1 MKRICV
7 GFDGMCAD
15 VSVIG
20 LGPSLDAIKTK
31 WPVIAP
37 LMDSLKKGMDEELTC
52 EGSGIDEATFQRIVE
67 DLKSLPKIATD
78 VHIGANT
85 ALELVT
91 ATNLLAGTSPPVAD
105 TTVDY
110 LGFYSPRTLARV
122 PEKIPEAALA
132 NAQAV
137 ADSEAVS
144 LIMPH
149 GGKRVI
155 LSFGG
160 NPPVR
165 SISPKFRAYLQ
176 NDAPRYFAAKKPAML
191 ILVGTGV
198 TWSAAKKDDFALL
211 SGVIRAA
218 HDSGAR
224 VLLDLSGMGSWSDAA
239 LKDYFAIVE
248 TADILSMNEG
258 ELGVYFSRKTGTK
271 APGTDAASLARMVK
285 AVVKPGQGFLV
296 HTPLFQLALGI
307 AGPVKA
313 ALDFA
318 GKAAS
323 CRATTGRFPTA
334 ADAAAAAFAVSEKGR
349 AEVATVPPEFIAAPG
364 YAIEVRNPVGL
375 GDTWTCSFV
384 LALLGGAK

>member
-20 LGPSLDAIKTK
+20 LGPSLDAIKAR

-37 LMDSLKKGMDEELTC
+37 LMDSLKGGMDEELTC
-52 EGSGIDEATFQRIVE
+52 EGSGIDEKTFQGILE
-67 DLKSLPKIATD
+67 ALKAFPGVTTD

-91 ATNLLAGTSPPVAD
+91 ATNLLAGKAPPLAD
-105 TTVDY
+105 TAVDY

-122 PEKIPEAALA
+122 PEKIPTAALA
-132 NAQAV
+132 NAREV

-165 SISPKFRAYLQ
+165 SVSAKFRAYLK
-176 NDAPRYFAAKKPAML
+176 DEAPRYFAAKKPDML

-218 HDSGAR
+218 HEHGAK

-258 ELGVYFSRKTGTK
+258 ELGVYFGRKTGVK
-271 APGTDAASLARMVK
+271 AAGTDAASCARMVK
-285 AVVKPGQGFLV
+285 AVVRPGQGFLV
-296 HTPLFQLALGI
+296 HTPLFQLALGVQ
-307 AGPVKA
+307 GPVKA
-313 ALDFA
+313 ALEFA

-323 CRATTGRFPTA
+323 CRATTGKFPSA
-334 ADAAAAAFAVSEKGR
+334 
-349 AEVATVPPEFIAAPG
+349 AEVNAAKFTVADNARKEVAAVPPEFLAMPG

>member
-1 MKRICV
+1 MQRLCV

-15 VSVIG
+15 VSVMG
-20 LGPSLDAIKTK
+20 LGPHLEAIKAE

-37 LMDSLKKGMDEELTC
+37 LMDSLTRGLDEELTC
-52 EGSGIDEATFQRIVE
+52 EGSGIDEPTFQRIIE
-67 DLKSLPKIATD
+67 RLKAYPGTTVD

-91 ATNLLAGTSPPVAD
+91 ATNLLRAPAPPIAP
-105 TTVDY
+105 TAVDY
-110 LGFYSPRTLARV
+110 LGFWSPRTLARV
-122 PEKIPEAALA
+122 PEKLPPAALK
-132 NAQAV
+132 NARAV

-165 SISPKFRAYLQ
+165 SMSDAFRAYLR
-176 NDAPRYFAAKKPAML
+176 DEAPRYFAAAKPAML

-198 TWSAAKKDDFALL
+198 TWSAAARDDFALL
-211 SGVIRAA
+211 SGVIAAA
-218 HDSGAR
+218 HEHGAR

-239 LKDYFAIVE
+239 LRDYFAIVA

-258 ELGVYFSRKTGTK
+258 ELGVYYGRKTGATP
-271 APGTDAASLARMVK
+271 PGMDAASLAAMVE
-285 AVVKPGQGFLV
+285 AVVRPGQGFLV
-296 HTPLFQLALGI
+296 HTPDFQLALGI
-307 AGPVKA
+307 EGPVEA
-313 ALDFA
+313 ALRFA
-318 GKAAS
+318 GKAAT
-323 CRATTGRFPTA
+323 CRAATGRFPTA
-334 ADAAAAAFAVSEKGR
+334 AEVNASAFEVSEKGR
-349 AEVATVPPEFIAAPG
+349 KALAAVPRAFAAAPG

-375 GDTWTCSFV
+375 GDTWTCSFA
-384 LALLGGAK
+384 LALLGGAR